1 MRIRLVSVV
10 SYDDYITITMTS
22 MLLIAFSFS
31 PRFAPARRSAQT
43 IPQFVRQAGS
53 MMYLID

>member
-22 MLLIAFSFS
+22 MPIIIILILTEVCAGAEECPDD
-31 PRFAPARRSAQT
+31 PR
-43 IPQFVRQAGS
+43 VREAS
-53 MMYLID
+53 RLYDVFD